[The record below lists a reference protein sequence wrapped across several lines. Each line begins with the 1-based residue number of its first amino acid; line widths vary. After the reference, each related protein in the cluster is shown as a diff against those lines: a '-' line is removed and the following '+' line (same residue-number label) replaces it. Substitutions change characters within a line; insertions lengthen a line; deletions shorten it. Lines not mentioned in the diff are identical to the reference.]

1 VRCKVQ
7 VEVWWDRNEMLR
19 WVNGMRCELCG
30 RIHLL
35 VLVKNMW
42 VITNWAD
49 VYAVVTTNRSRR
61 AVRDAKCCFGSAQ
74 VAVLL

>member
-1 VRCKVQ
+1 
-7 VEVWWDRNEMLR
+7 M
-19 WVNGMRCELCG
+19 GMRCELCG

-49 VYAVVTTNRSRR
+49 AYAVVTTNWPRR
-61 AVRDAKCCFGSAQ
+61 AVRAAKCCFESSQ